1 MSVKRCISDGLSS
14 KANLFADDISLFSVT
29 HDKNTSASELNNG
42 QKKISKWA
50 FQWKMSFYPDPN
62 KQAEEIIFSR
72 KLKNVSHPNLVF
84 NNINVSQYKPQKH
97 LGIVFQI
104 KLRRTL

>member
-1 MSVKRCISDGLSS
+1 MSDGLSS
-14 KANLFADDISLFSVT
+14 KANLFADDISLFSMT

-62 KQAEEIIFSR
+62 KQAEEIIFSP
-72 KLKNVSHPNLVF
+72 KLKKSTPPKFSL
-84 NNINVSQYKPQKH
+84 
-97 LGIVFQI
+97 
-104 KLRRTL
+104 

>member
-1 MSVKRCISDGLSS
+1 M
-14 KANLFADDISLFSVT
+14 T

-62 KQAEEIIFSR
+62 KQAEEIIFSP
-72 KLKNVSHPNLVF
+72 KLKKSTPPKFSL
-84 NNINVSQYKPQKH
+84 
-97 LGIVFQI
+97 
-104 KLRRTL
+104 